1 METKFNVLA
10 LLSLIFGLVGLF
22 VLPLWFGI
30 AALILS
36 IISFATYQ
44 NYNSG
49 KGMTIAGLVLGIIDV
64 VWYLINYLII
74 LGYLNSLI

>member
-44 NYNSG
+44 KYNSG
-49 KGMTIAGLVLGIIDV
+49 KGMTIAGLVLSIIDV